1 MSSALGVALLL
12 SYFCGAIPFG
22 LIVGK
27 LRGVDIRTVGSGN
40 IGTTN
45 VWRILGP
52 AAGSLVF
59 ALDVLKGLAAPLLAK
74 ALLPP
79 HSYWEVAACAA
90 LAVLG
95 HTFSL
100 FLKFRG
106 GKGIATGFGA
116 MLGIVPLVAIGC
128 LVAWGIAL
136 GLSRMISVA
145 SIVACVVA
153 PFGLVLTQAPL
164 PYGTVVTVLAF
175 VALVKHIPNMKR
187 IIARTEPKL
196 GAKKSSGGIAEG
208 RGGTNPS
215 PTDQVQEDTIN
226 EATINEATLRSDTVV
241 TKP

>member
-27 LRGVDIRTVGSGN
+27 LCGVDIRTVGSGN

-45 VWRILGP
+45 VWRTLGP
-52 AAGSLVF
+52 GAGSLVF
-59 ALDVLKGLAAPLLAK
+59 ALDVIKGISAPLLAK
-74 ALLPP
+74 AILPP
-79 HSYWEVAACAA
+79 NSHWEVAACAA

-116 MLGIVPLVAIGC
+116 MLGIVPLVALGC
-128 LVAWGIAL
+128 LVLWGIAL

-153 PFGLVLTQAPL
+153 PFGLALTKAPL
-164 PYGTVVTVLAF
+164 PYGTVVTVLAL
-175 VALVKHIPNMKR
+175 VALVKHLPNMKR
-187 IIARTEPKL
+187 IMKGTEPKL
-196 GAKKSSGGIAEG
+196 GAKKARE
-208 RGGTNPS
+208 
-215 PTDQVQEDTIN
+215 DQVRADESPETGSLPGDT
-226 EATINEATLRSDTVV
+226 AV